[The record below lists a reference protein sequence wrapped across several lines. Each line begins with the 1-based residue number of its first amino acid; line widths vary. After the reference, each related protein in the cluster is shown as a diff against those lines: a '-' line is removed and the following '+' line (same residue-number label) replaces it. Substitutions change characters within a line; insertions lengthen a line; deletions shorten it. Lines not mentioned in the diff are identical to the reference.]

1 MPTKLKSR
9 GNCWLARVV
18 IDGQQ
23 VDSKVFPPGRSK
35 GPEWMA
41 AKTWEVERKKEFLE
55 LRERQRKTLTGFGLL
70 LAWGEAYLDHV
81 GRTMSRI
88 TLTEKQTV
96 MQALFGYCREAGLTG
111 IGDLT
116 RNIWTLFLTK
126 VASERGPRRANV
138 YRKNLLAA
146 WNWAVDSG
154 LPGFPQ
160 AHCPLERIRPFPV
173 EAGVRY
179 VPPEEDVIKV
189 LQQAHGQDLVMLLTY
204 FYTGARRG
212 EVFRLLWSDVNFDS
226 GSIRLVD
233 HKGRDGSPR
242 SRWVP
247 MHPELAKALRWWQ
260 AVRPCVV
267 DNVFMQEHCD
277 GTLGEPFQQRS
288 KLMPRLCRKAGV
300 KPFGFH
306 ALRHKA
312 AAITFTA
319 GGLAVAQTLMG
330 HSRATTTDIY
340 VRSAGLYGDR
350 SVMMDA
356 LGESSIGIAAEQLLE
371 MEMPRRPESREAFC
385 KHASVNN
392 RLQ

>member
-111 IGDLT
+111 VEDLT
-116 RNIWTLFLTK
+116 RSTWTLFLTK

-146 WNWAVDSG
+146 GTG
-154 LPGFPQ
+154 LWTAAFR
-160 AHCPLERIRPFPV
+160 ASRRRIAP
-173 EAGVRY
+173 
-179 VPPEEDVIKV
+179 
-189 LQQAHGQDLVMLLTY
+189 
-204 FYTGARRG
+204 
-212 EVFRLLWSDVNFDS
+212 WS
-226 GSIRLVD
+226 GS
-233 HKGRDGSPR
+233 GRFLWKPGCVMSPR
-242 SRWVP
+242 
-247 MHPELAKALRWWQ
+247 
-260 AVRPCVV
+260 
-267 DNVFMQEHCD
+267 
-277 GTLGEPFQQRS
+277 
-288 KLMPRLCRKAGV
+288 
-300 KPFGFH
+300 
-306 ALRHKA
+306 
-312 AAITFTA
+312 
-319 GGLAVAQTLMG
+319 
-330 HSRATTTDIY
+330 
-340 VRSAGLYGDR
+340 
-350 SVMMDA
+350 
-356 LGESSIGIAAEQLLE
+356 
-371 MEMPRRPESREAFC
+371 RRT
-385 KHASVNN
+385 
-392 RLQ
+392 

>member
-111 IGDLT
+111 VEDLT
-116 RNIWTLFLTK
+116 RSTWTLFLTK

-204 FYTGARRG
+204 FYTGAR
-212 EVFRLLWSDVNFDS
+212 L
-226 GSIRLVD
+226 
-233 HKGRDGSPR
+233 
-242 SRWVP
+242 
-247 MHPELAKALRWWQ
+247 
-260 AVRPCVV
+260 
-267 DNVFMQEHCD
+267 
-277 GTLGEPFQQRS
+277 
-288 KLMPRLCRKAGV
+288 
-300 KPFGFH
+300 
-306 ALRHKA
+306 
-312 AAITFTA
+312 
-319 GGLAVAQTLMG
+319 
-330 HSRATTTDIY
+330 
-340 VRSAGLYGDR
+340 
-350 SVMMDA
+350 
-356 LGESSIGIAAEQLLE
+356 
-371 MEMPRRPESREAFC
+371 
-385 KHASVNN
+385 
-392 RLQ
+392 